1 MIKSFNSIPFYARVK
16 GSLMG
21 SLAAILT
28 SICWSWSS
36 IFFSSAGYTV
46 GSKVVNRTRLLF
58 AVTFLIIAHTLIAGS
73 PIPLHVEGY
82 RWLWLGLSAI
92 FGLVLGDAMLFQS
105 YVLIGPR
112 LAMLVMA
119 SSPAISAVFAWL
131 FLGEML
137 GIFQVLGILLT
148 SAGIMLVVLDQS
160 GDQKSPL
167 PVKNKKRIM
176 GLLLSLGGSFGQATG
191 IIFAKKGLVGDFSP
205 LTGVL
210 IRMLVA
216 AAAIWL
222 LALFTKEVKLNFQLL
237 KQHPKSARSIFFG
250 AFVGPFIGVWLSLI
264 AVQNTKVGITSTL
277 IALTPI
283 FHLPIAR
290 FYLHEKISARAILGT
305 FIAMAGIAVI
315 FLVP

>member
-1 MIKSFNSIPFYARVK
+1 
-16 GSLMG
+16 MG
-21 SLAAILT
+21 SIAAILT

-36 IFFSSAGYTV
+36 IFFSSAGYVV

-58 AVTFLIIAHTLIAGS
+58 AVSFLIITHTIIAGS

-92 FGLVLGDAMLFQS
+92 FGLVLGDAMLFQA

-112 LAMLVMA
+112 LSMLVMA
-119 SSPAISAVFAWL
+119 SVPAISAIFAWL
-131 FLGEML
+131 FLKETL
-137 GIFQVLGILLT
+137 GIYQIFGILLT
-148 SAGIMLVVLDQS
+148 SAGIMMVVLDRNTHQRS
-160 GDQKSPL
+160 LIPG
-167 PVKNKKRIM
+167 KNKNQIL
-176 GLLLSLGGSFGQATG
+176 GLVLSLGGAFGQAIG
-191 IIFAKKGLVGDFSP
+191 MIFAKKGLDGDFSA

-222 LALFTKEVKLNFQLL
+222 ITLITKEITLNFKLL
-237 KQHPKSARSIFFG
+237 KQNPKSVLSIFGG
-250 AFVGPFIGVWLSLI
+250 AFVGPFLGVWLSLI
-264 AVQNTKVGITSTL
+264 AVQTTKVGITSTL

-290 FYLHEKISARAILGT
+290 FYLHEKINIRAILGT
-305 FIAMAGIAVI
+305 VIAMAGVAII
-315 FLVP
+315 FLIP